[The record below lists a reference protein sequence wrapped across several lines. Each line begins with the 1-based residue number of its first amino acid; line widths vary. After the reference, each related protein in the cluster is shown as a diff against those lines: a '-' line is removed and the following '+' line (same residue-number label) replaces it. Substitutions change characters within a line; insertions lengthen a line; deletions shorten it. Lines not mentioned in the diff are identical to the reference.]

1 MVTAGRR
8 RDDVVSFSIRFLLS
22 GGMLPASAFCV
33 NLSKV
38 LHIPN
43 NGLLRFCKFLSTLWH
58 VSDILT
64 LGNARLFLVDGKA
77 KPKDNTNLTERSWR
91 DSGPSMVSG
100 GFPRA
105 VQRW

>member
-1 MVTAGRR
+1 M
-8 RDDVVSFSIRFLLS
+8 LL
-22 GGMLPASAFCV
+22 ASASCV

-43 NGLLRFCKFLSTLWH
+43 NGLLRFCKFLSTLWQ
-58 VSDILT
+58 VSHILT
-64 LGNARLFLVDGKA
+64 WGNARLFLVDGKA

-91 DSGPSMVSG
+91 GSGPLMVSG

-105 VQRW
+105 GAAMVRNIQIAV